1 MKTTNNVIVCWHNMI
16 IYLFT
21 RLIPFLKNISSVKL
35 KINKLNK
42 KHLNVWT
49 FKNCIQLL
57 SALFICYET
66 LQLYNKYISSPM
78 DLMESFIPIEG
89 IQTITLS
96 STVLNKTIH
105 CSIYQSGESMCIAFS
120 SVQNSAFKTQNLPI
134 HQSGES
140 MCNCNI
146 VHSDQFRALHCT
158 DNVPALIKLVQQQ
171 VVIFKTV
178 NAIEEGN
185 ILSKWRCSD

>member
-1 MKTTNNVIVCWHNMI
+1 MMNTINNVFVWIVMWHNMK
-16 IYLFT
+16 IYFFT
-21 RLIPFLKNISSVKL
+21 RVILFLKNISTVKL

-42 KHLNVWT
+42 KTWYHLNVWT

-66 LQLYNKYISSPM
+66 LQLYNKYLSSPM

-105 CSIYQSGESMCIAFS
+105 CSIYQSGESMC
-120 SVQNSAFKTQNLPI
+120 N
-134 HQSGES
+134 
-140 MCNCNI
+140 
-146 VHSDQFRALHCT
+146 VHCI
-158 DNVPALIKLVQQQ
+158 LICSKLC
-171 VVIFKTV
+171 I
-178 NAIEEGN
+178 
-185 ILSKWRCSD
+185 